1 MTGFWIL
8 GYTFRPEMAMFL
20 DCVSY
25 GDRNILDTLLV
36 CFENEVDM

>member
-1 MTGFWIL
+1 
-8 GYTFRPEMAMFL
+8 MFL

-36 CFENEVDM
+36 CFENEVDMEEGDSNDGK

>member
-1 MTGFWIL
+1 
-8 GYTFRPEMAMFL
+8 MFL

-25 GDRNILDTLLV
+25 GDRNILDTLPLLV